1 MNDVLKQISVNLGV
15 TGYDDSSILIGIA
28 DYYGV
33 NTAISNSLM
42 GDILDAVGGNAATS
56 NNYIQDIV
64 IALGGP
70 STSNNWIE
78 EWEAITAVP
87 PSPPANTVLPV
98 ISGSTTLGSVL
109 TTTNGTWT
117 NAVSFT
123 YQWKRGV
130 TNIGTNSATYTLVI
144 ADSAASITCVVT
156 ATNPYGST
164 PATSNIITADNYI
177 PVNTV
182 APVISGT
189 MVVGQTLTTT
199 NGTWTNS
206 PTSFTYKWYKGITA
220 IVGAT
225 SSTYILVQA
234 DAGTTTTIK
243 CEVTAI
249 NLAGS
254 TAADSNTLT
263 TVYDADAQ
271 AFITAAVITVLVQM
285 TAINELTIGL
295 KADSLWTSM
304 SALYPMVGGTAT
316 QHKYNLKNPL
326 DTNAAFRLVF
336 NGGWTHSSTGATPN
350 GTNAYADTYYN
361 PFNNLTNI
369 NSNHISFYSRTNAST
384 TSIEMGGG
392 VGAVLVDLEL
402 KYSALSYNWNMASF
416 FTHTN
421 ANSTGM
427 YVNTRTG
434 ATAFKL
440 IKNSATIL
448 GTGTGAAGATKPNIN
463 YYIGKRN
470 YDNLWSTKECAF
482 ASIGD
487 GLSDADVSNFYT
499 AVQTFQTTLGRQ
511 V

>member
-1 MNDVLKQISVNLGV
+1 MTNNVLKDISVNLGV
-15 TGYDDSSILIGIA
+15 TGYDDSSLLIGIA

-33 NTAISNSLM
+33 NTAISTNLM

-78 EWEAITAVP
+78 EWETIT
-87 PSPPANTVLPV
+87 
-98 ISGSTTLGSVL
+98 
-109 TTTNGTWT
+109 
-117 NAVSFT
+117 
-123 YQWKRGV
+123 
-130 TNIGTNSATYTLVI
+130 SA
-144 ADSAASITCVVT
+144 
-156 ATNPYGST
+156 
-164 PATSNIITADNYI
+164 

-199 NGTWTNS
+199 NGTWTSS

-304 SALYPMVGGTAT
+304 KALYPFVGGTAT
-316 QHKYNLKNPL
+316 THKFNLKNPL
-326 DTNAAFRLVF
+326 NTDAAFRLVF
-336 NGGWTHSSTGATPN
+336 NGGWTHSTNGALPN
-350 GTNAYADTYYN
+350 GTNGWANTFFVPN
-361 PFNNLTNI
+361 TQSSL
-369 NSNHISFYSRTNAST
+369 NSAHISFYSRTNIASGVDVGSSNSGFT
-384 TSIEMGGG
+384 GGIYMLNRYSDLRNYINVHGGG
-392 VGAVLVDLEL
+392 STIEFSGYARGDGFFCLRRNNSTQIINSRNAVNTTYLQTSTIKTTFPIAISALNNGGSNTF
-402 KYSALSYNWNMASF
+402 YSARQA
-416 FTHTN
+416 
-421 ANSTGM
+421 
-427 YVNTRTG
+427 
-434 ATAFKL
+434 
-440 IKNSATIL
+440 
-448 GTGTGAAGATKPNIN
+448 
-463 YYIGKRN
+463 
-470 YDNLWSTKECAF
+470 AF

-487 GLSDADVSNFYT
+487 GLTDTDASNFYT
-499 AVQTFQTTLGRQ
+499 RVQAFQTTLGRN

>member
-1 MNDVLKQISVNLGV
+1 MTNVLKQIADNLGV
-15 TGYDDSSILIGIA
+15 VGYDDSSLLIGIA

-33 NTAISNSLM
+33 NTTISNNLM
-42 GDILDAVGGNAATS
+42 GDILTAVGGDPAIS

-70 STSNNWIE
+70 STSLNWIE
-78 EWEAITAVP
+78 EWE
-87 PSPPANTVLPV
+87 
-98 ISGSTTLGSVL
+98 
-109 TTTNGTWT
+109 
-117 NAVSFT
+117 
-123 YQWKRGV
+123 
-130 TNIGTNSATYTLVI
+130 
-144 ADSAASITCVVT
+144 
-156 ATNPYGST
+156 
-164 PATSNIITADNYI
+164 IITATPPVPA

-234 DAGTTTTIK
+234 DAGTTTAIK

-249 NLAGS
+249 NLGGS

-295 KADSLWTSM
+295 KANNIWNSM
-304 SALYPMVGGTAT
+304 SALYPFVGGTAT

-336 NGGWTHSSTGATPN
+336 NGGWTHSANGATPN
-350 GTNAYADTYYN
+350 GTNAYANTFFIPSAQQN
-361 PFNNLTNI
+361 V
-369 NSNHISFYSRTNAST
+369 NSNGLGCYITQNSIGGDPIIMGAFNGTSQASLLNVSSLVVGTRLNGVIVSGVISGGFGSFDAQRTSSIITSVFKNGTFLNNGLSGGTLSSFSCYLGALNLNNFFYGPVNSQFRLAYLSEGLSNSEISNLR
-384 TSIEMGGG
+384 TSIQ
-392 VGAVLVDLEL
+392 A
-402 KYSALSYNWNMASF
+402 
-416 FTHTN
+416 
-421 ANSTGM
+421 
-427 YVNTRTG
+427 
-434 ATAFKL
+434 
-440 IKNSATIL
+440 
-448 GTGTGAAGATKPNIN
+448 
-463 YYIGKRN
+463 
-470 YDNLWSTKECAF
+470 
-482 ASIGD
+482 
-487 GLSDADVSNFYT
+487 
-499 AVQTFQTTLGRQ
+499 FQTTLSRQ

>member
-1 MNDVLKQISVNLGV
+1 MANNVLKQISVNLGV
-15 TGYDDSSILIGIA
+15 TGYDDSSLLIGIA

-33 NTAISNSLM
+33 NTTISNNLM
-42 GDILDAVGGNAATS
+42 GDILDAVGGNAALS

-70 STSNNWIE
+70 SSSNNWIE
-78 EWEAITAVP
+78 EWLAITAA
-87 PSPPANTVLPV
+87 PPA
-98 ISGSTTLGSVL
+98 
-109 TTTNGTWT
+109 
-117 NAVSFT
+117 
-123 YQWKRGV
+123 
-130 TNIGTNSATYTLVI
+130 
-144 ADSAASITCVVT
+144 
-156 ATNPYGST
+156 
-164 PATSNIITADNYI
+164 

-234 DAGTTTTIK
+234 DAGTTTAIK

-249 NLAGS
+249 NLGGS

-304 SALYPMVGGTAT
+304 KAIYPFVGGTAT
-316 QHKYNLKNPL
+316 THKWNLKDPRDL
-326 DTNAAFRLVF
+326 NAAFRLTF
-336 NGGWTHSSTGATPN
+336 TGGWTHSSTGAQPN
-350 GTNAYADTYYN
+350 GVNGYADTFLI
-361 PFNNLTNI
+361 PLTSLTVSSGHLSI
-369 NSNHISFYSRTNAST
+369 YSRTNSVGTYYDMGAIATVEQSLITRWSTNNFIINYGTQLYPSFANLDSRGLFVTNRNSLTNTTGYKNGAKVINAINASG
-384 TSIEMGGG
+384 IANNKIFI
-392 VGAVLVDLEL
+392 GAV
-402 KYSALSYNWNMASF
+402 N
-416 FTHTN
+416 
-421 ANSTGM
+421 
-427 YVNTRTG
+427 
-434 ATAFKL
+434 
-440 IKNSATIL
+440 
-448 GTGTGAAGATKPNIN
+448 GTGTPASYSNRQYAFSTIGNGLTDTDAT
-463 YYIGKRN
+463 
-470 YDNLWSTKECAF
+470 
-482 ASIGD
+482 
-487 GLSDADVSNFYT
+487 NFYT
-499 AVQTFQTTLGRQ
+499 RVQAFQTTLSRQ

>member
-78 EWEAITAVP
+78 EWETITAVP
-87 PSPPANTVLPV
+87 PA
-98 ISGSTTLGSVL
+98 
-109 TTTNGTWT
+109 
-117 NAVSFT
+117 
-123 YQWKRGV
+123 
-130 TNIGTNSATYTLVI
+130 
-144 ADSAASITCVVT
+144 
-156 ATNPYGST
+156 
-164 PATSNIITADNYI
+164 
-177 PVNTV
+177 PVNTI

-234 DAGTTTTIK
+234 DAGTTTAIK

-249 NLAGS
+249 NLGGS

-304 SALYPMVGGTAT
+304 KAIYPFVGGTAST
-316 QHKYNLKNPL
+316 HKFNLKNPL
-326 DTNAAFRLVF
+326 NTDAAFRLVF
-336 NGGWTHSSTGATPN
+336 NGGWTHSSTGATAN
-350 GTNAYADTYYN
+350 GTNGYANTFLA
-361 PFNNLTNI
+361 PSSVLTLNNTHL
-369 NSNHISFYSRTNAST
+369 SFYSRTQNT
-384 TSIEMGGG
+384 TLNGLDISSVSNSFQRFFGLTAYYNSLATG
-392 VGAVLVDLEL
+392 
-402 KYSALSYNWNMASF
+402 LSVQYL
-416 FTHTN
+416 HP
-421 ANSTGM
+421 ANSAIGYSGSTQGLFVGSRLNSTINKL
-427 YVNTRTG
+427 YRNT
-434 ATAFKL
+434 
-440 IKNSATIL
+440 SIL
-448 GTGTGAAGATKPNIN
+448 GTNVTTNFSILPTSNVTISANGNTGNISEYQN
-463 YYIGKRN
+463 RQ
-470 YDNLWSTKECAF
+470 CAF

-487 GLSDADVSNFYT
+487 GLSDANVSSFYT
-499 AVQTFQTTLGRQ
+499 RVQAFQTTLGRN

>member
-1 MNDVLKQISVNLGV
+1 MANNVLKDISVNLGV
-15 TGYDDSSILIGIA
+15 TGYDDSSLLIGIA

-33 NTAISNSLM
+33 NTTISNNLM
-42 GDILDAVGGNAATS
+42 GDILDAVGGNAALS

-78 EWEAITAVP
+78 EWLAITAT
-87 PSPPANTVLPV
+87 PPA
-98 ISGSTTLGSVL
+98 
-109 TTTNGTWT
+109 
-117 NAVSFT
+117 
-123 YQWKRGV
+123 
-130 TNIGTNSATYTLVI
+130 
-144 ADSAASITCVVT
+144 
-156 ATNPYGST
+156 
-164 PATSNIITADNYI
+164 

-234 DAGTTTTIK
+234 DAGTTTAIK

-249 NLAGS
+249 NLGGS

-295 KADSLWTSM
+295 KADGLWTSM
-304 SALYPMVGGTAT
+304 MALYPFVGGTAT

-326 DTNAAFRLVF
+326 NTNAAFRLVF

-350 GTNAYADTYYN
+350 GTNAYADTYFIPSTNLTTSSAHFSKYN
-361 PFNNLTNI
+361 RTNDLIGIKIDGVYDNLPSQTFFQNNYTDANGLIGEVGGIVSYIQTDTRGLFTIVRTATNSSKVFKNATQQGVTNI
-369 NSNHISFYSRTNAST
+369 NTISTLPDFNVF
-384 TSIEMGGG
+384 IG
-392 VGAVLVDLEL
+392 
-402 KYSALSYNWNMASF
+402 
-416 FTHTN
+416 
-421 ANSTGM
+421 
-427 YVNTRTG
+427 TR
-434 ATAFKL
+434 
-440 IKNSATIL
+440 NN
-448 GTGTGAAGATKPNIN
+448 AGAGGLFYNS
-463 YYIGKRN
+463 Y
-470 YDNLWSTKECAF
+470 ECAF
-482 ASIGD
+482 SSIGL
-487 GLSDADVSNFYT
+487 GLSNTDATNFYT
-499 AVQTFQTTLGRQ
+499 RVQAFQTTLGRQ

>member
-1 MNDVLKQISVNLGV
+1 MTNVLKQISVNLGV
-15 TGYDDSSILIGIA
+15 TGYDDSSLLIGIA

-33 NTAISNSLM
+33 NINHSNNLM

-78 EWEAITAVP
+78 EWLAITAVP
-87 PSPPANTVLPV
+87 PA
-98 ISGSTTLGSVL
+98 
-109 TTTNGTWT
+109 
-117 NAVSFT
+117 
-123 YQWKRGV
+123 
-130 TNIGTNSATYTLVI
+130 
-144 ADSAASITCVVT
+144 
-156 ATNPYGST
+156 
-164 PATSNIITADNYI
+164 

-234 DAGTTTTIK
+234 DAGTTTAIK

-249 NLAGS
+249 NLGGS

-271 AFITAAVITVLVQM
+271 AFITAAVITVLVQK

-304 SALYPMVGGTAT
+304 KALYPFVGGTAT
-316 QHKYNLKNPL
+316 QHKFNLKNPL
-326 DTNAAFRLVF
+326 DTDAAFRLVF
-336 NGGWTHSSTGATPN
+336 NGGWTHSSTGALPN
-350 GTNAYADTYYN
+350 GVNAYADTKII
-361 PFNNLTNI
+361 PSVNLSL
-369 NSNHISFYSRTNAST
+369 NSTHVSYYSRTTSVSGYIFGTNNVGIINRLLWQIQGGTSYVGINFVSNNYFSYVNSNTLSLLLLNRTASNLSNAWQ
-384 TSIEMGGG
+384 GG
-392 VGAVLVDLEL
+392 V
-402 KYSALSYNWNMASF
+402 KK
-416 FTHTN
+416 
-421 ANSTGM
+421 
-427 YVNTRTG
+427 
-434 ATAFKL
+434 AT
-440 IKNSATIL
+440 S
-448 GTGTGAAGATKPNIN
+448 PNPSSGLCTLPL
-463 YYIGKRN
+463 YIGAN
-470 YDNLWSTKECAF
+470 NSDGVVGFPSNAQCAF
-482 ASIGD
+482 STIGD
-487 GLSDADVSNFYT
+487 GLTDTDATNLYT
-499 AVQTFQTTLGRQ
+499 RVQAFQTTLSRQ

>member
-1 MNDVLKQISVNLGV
+1 MANNVLKDISVNLGV
-15 TGYDDSSILIGIA
+15 TGYDDSSLLIGIA

-33 NTAISNSLM
+33 NTTISNNLM
-42 GDILDAVGGNAATS
+42 GDILDAVGGNAALS

-64 IALGGP
+64 IELGGP

-78 EWEAITAVP
+78 EWLAITAA
-87 PSPPANTVLPV
+87 PPA
-98 ISGSTTLGSVL
+98 
-109 TTTNGTWT
+109 
-117 NAVSFT
+117 
-123 YQWKRGV
+123 
-130 TNIGTNSATYTLVI
+130 
-144 ADSAASITCVVT
+144 
-156 ATNPYGST
+156 
-164 PATSNIITADNYI
+164 

-234 DAGTTTTIK
+234 DAGTTTAIK

-249 NLAGS
+249 NLGGS

-304 SALYPMVGGTAT
+304 KALYPFVGGTAT
-316 QHKYNLKNPL
+316 THKFNLKDPRDL
-326 DTNAAFRLVF
+326 DAAYRLSF
-336 NGGWTHSSTGATPN
+336 LGGWTHSSTGATPN
-350 GTNAYADTYYN
+350 GTNAYADSFLT
-361 PFNNLTNI
+361 PIANLSQ
-369 NSNHISFYSRTNAST
+369 NSTHISVYSRTNSISGVDIGVNVPNALYILSRFSPGFYHANNSLESNVGLIAPT
-384 TSIEMGGG
+384 TSLGLFLNNRILSTEMSFWQNGIEQTDSTSP
-392 VGAVLVDLEL
+392 AR
-402 KYSALSYNWNMASF
+402 
-416 FTHTN
+416 
-421 ANSTGM
+421 NSTGLSS
-427 YVNTRTG
+427 YKIFLGAYNHTG
-434 ATAFKL
+434 VTAFVFS
-440 IKNSATIL
+440 N
-448 GTGTGAAGATKPNIN
+448 
-463 YYIGKRN
+463 RQQ
-470 YDNLWSTKECAF
+470 AF
-482 ASIGD
+482 ASIGS
-487 GLSDADVSNFYT
+487 GLSDTDATNFYT
-499 AVQTFQTTLGRQ
+499 RVQAFQTTLGRQ

>member
-1 MNDVLKQISVNLGV
+1 MANNVLKDISVNLGV
-15 TGYDDSSILIGIA
+15 VGYDDSSLLIGIA

-33 NTAISNSLM
+33 NTTISNNLM
-42 GDILDAVGGNAATS
+42 GDILDAVGGNAALS

-70 STSNNWIE
+70 STSLNWIE
-78 EWEAITAVP
+78 EWE
-87 PSPPANTVLPV
+87 
-98 ISGSTTLGSVL
+98 
-109 TTTNGTWT
+109 
-117 NAVSFT
+117 
-123 YQWKRGV
+123 
-130 TNIGTNSATYTLVI
+130 
-144 ADSAASITCVVT
+144 
-156 ATNPYGST
+156 
-164 PATSNIITADNYI
+164 IITATPPVPA

-234 DAGTTTTIK
+234 DAGTTTAIK

-249 NLAGS
+249 NLGGS

-304 SALYPMVGGTAT
+304 SALYPFVGGTAT

-402 KYSALSYNWNMASF
+402 KYSAISYNWNMASNF
-416 FTHTN
+416 SHTN
-421 ANSTGM
+421 ANSLGM

-434 ATAFKL
+434 ANAFKL

-448 GTGTGAAGATKPNIN
+448 GTGTGAAGATKPNIT

>member
-1 MNDVLKQISVNLGV
+1 MTNVLKQIADNLGV
-15 TGYDDSSILIGIA
+15 VGYDDSSLLIGIA

-33 NTAISNSLM
+33 NTAISNNLM
-42 GDILDAVGGNAATS
+42 GDILDAVGGNASTS

-78 EWEAITAVP
+78 EWEIITAVP
-87 PSPPANTVLPV
+87 PA
-98 ISGSTTLGSVL
+98 
-109 TTTNGTWT
+109 
-117 NAVSFT
+117 
-123 YQWKRGV
+123 
-130 TNIGTNSATYTLVI
+130 
-144 ADSAASITCVVT
+144 
-156 ATNPYGST
+156 
-164 PATSNIITADNYI
+164 

-234 DAGTTTTIK
+234 DAGTTTAIK

-249 NLAGS
+249 NLGGS

-304 SALYPMVGGTAT
+304 KAIYPFVGGTAT
-316 QHKYNLKNPL
+316 THKFNLKDPRDL
-326 DTNAAFRLVF
+326 DAAFRLVF
-336 NGGWTHSSTGATPN
+336 TGGWTHSSNGVIPN
-350 GTNAYADTYYN
+350 GVNAYADTKLNPLTVFGTNYAAQGSYYRETFTAAQTN
-361 PFNNLTNI
+361 MDGVCTTPFLSRFDMGYDNGFLIPFVAIASNNSTVGVDTDNKSLVLSTRQGATSVLMYRNNVLKV
-369 NSNHISFYSRTNAST
+369 NSTLPFTSHPNFSYFIAARNNAGTPTLFSNSKSIAFKFISDT
-384 TSIEMGGG
+384 
-392 VGAVLVDLEL
+392 
-402 KYSALSYNWNMASF
+402 LS
-416 FTHTN
+416 N
-421 ANSTGM
+421 ANATNL
-427 YVNTRTG
+427 NTR
-434 ATAFKL
+434 
-440 IKNSATIL
+440 
-448 GTGTGAAGATKPNIN
+448 
-463 YYIGKRN
+463 
-470 YDNLWSTKECAF
+470 
-482 ASIGD
+482 
-487 GLSDADVSNFYT
+487 
-499 AVQTFQTTLGRQ
+499 VQTFQTTLSRQ